1 MQDIVGGFIKAKS
14 KITMRMRKTFILI
27 AFVIAL
33 FKGIDLQAQVTVT
46 LNVATAG
53 TLSTLIDP
61 SQKNLITSLTLTG
74 NLNGTDILYIREM
87 AGSDVKGNATSGTL
101 SVLDLSGAKIV
112 SGRSAYYVNFISYD
126 YSTSDNSISD
136 YMFRNC
142 TSLTSITIP
151 SSVTTIGYFAF
162 SNCTG
167 LTSIT
172 IPSSVTSIGIYAFD
186 RCTGLTYVTIPGSVT
201 SIGNHVF
208 NNCTGLTSITIPN
221 DVTSIGDYAFYNC
234 TGLTSITI
242 PSSVTSIG
250 QQVFYNCTGLTQ
262 IIVDSNNSN
271 FSSLDGV
278 LFNKDWTLLIAYPNG
293 KSEQYTIP
301 NSVTSIGNYAFYD
314 CTGLTSITI
323 PNSVTSISA
332 NAFSNCTGLT
342 SITIPN
348 SVTSIGD
355 DAFWFCSITTL
366 NFNPTNCTSIGSHA
380 FTFQSSLKTVNIGD
394 NVKTLPN
401 NLFSSCTGLTSITI
415 PNSVTSIGDHAFY
428 GCRGLTS
435 IIIPDSVTSIG
446 DYAFYDCTGL
456 TEVHSNNIT
465 PPNASY
471 NTFSGI
477 NKATCK
483 LYIPENS
490 YSAYTK
496 ATGWNYFINTF
507 EVNHNGSILYNITT
521 NCNEG
526 GVATI
531 NELNKI
537 SITIEEGKSG
547 TITFLPN
554 EGYILSTV
562 LLNENDITSNISNN
576 SYIIPSVTQNQV
588 FNVTFKKIALATTVT
603 AGEGGQAILSS
614 QSVDYGNSVTLTITP
629 NEGYVVDKVTKN
641 STDITDSIANNAY
654 TATGIKMNIE
664 FVVFFK
670 MYTDIS
676 QAQRKN
682 IKIYTDQDAIVVTGI
697 DSEKNI
703 SVYTCSGILLQ
714 IIKATDNMVRIN
726 LPPNHI
732 YIVNTMGKTFKV
744 AL

>member
-1 MQDIVGGFIKAKS
+1 
-14 KITMRMRKTFILI
+14 
-27 AFVIAL
+27 
-33 FKGIDLQAQVTVT
+33 
-46 LNVATAG
+46 
-53 TLSTLIDP
+53 
-61 SQKNLITSLTLTG
+61 
-74 NLNGTDILYIREM
+74 
-87 AGSDVKGNATSGTL
+87 
-101 SVLDLSGAKIV
+101 
-112 SGRSAYYVNFISYD
+112 
-126 YSTSDNSISD
+126 
-136 YMFRNC
+136 
-142 TSLTSITIP
+142 
-151 SSVTTIGYFAF
+151 
-162 SNCTG
+162 
-167 LTSIT
+167 
-172 IPSSVTSIGIYAFD
+172 
-186 RCTGLTYVTIPGSVT
+186 
-201 SIGNHVF
+201 
-208 NNCTGLTSITIPN
+208 
-221 DVTSIGDYAFYNC
+221 
-234 TGLTSITI
+234 
-242 PSSVTSIG
+242 
-250 QQVFYNCTGLTQ
+250 
-262 IIVDSNNSN
+262 
-271 FSSLDGV
+271 
-278 LFNKDWTLLIAYPNG
+278 
-293 KSEQYTIP
+293 
-301 NSVTSIGNYAFYD
+301 
-314 CTGLTSITI
+314 
-323 PNSVTSISA
+323 
-332 NAFSNCTGLT
+332 
-342 SITIPN
+342 
-348 SVTSIGD
+348 
-355 DAFWFCSITTL
+355 
-366 NFNPTNCTSIGSHA
+366 
-380 FTFQSSLKTVNIGD
+380 
-394 NVKTLPN
+394 
-401 NLFSSCTGLTSITI
+401 
-415 PNSVTSIGDHAFY
+415 
-428 GCRGLTS
+428 
-435 IIIPDSVTSIG
+435 VTSIG

-471 NTFSGI
+471 NTFYGI

-641 STDITDSIANNAY
+641 GTDITDSIANNAY

-682 IKIYTDQDAIVVTGI
+682 IKVYTDQDAIVVTGI